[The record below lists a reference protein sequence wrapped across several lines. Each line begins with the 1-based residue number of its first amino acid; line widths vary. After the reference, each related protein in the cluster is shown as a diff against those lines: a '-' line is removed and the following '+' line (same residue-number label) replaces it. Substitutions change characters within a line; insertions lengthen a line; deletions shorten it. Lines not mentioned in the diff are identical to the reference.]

1 MLLWPLMC
9 AVSAHAQQVEIH
21 WTPKASMPG
30 SLYAFDAV
38 TIGRAIY
45 AVGER
50 GDREGYQRYTCRL
63 DPDTKQWTE
72 REGLIHDRSN
82 HAVVVLDGKIYVLE
96 ILALRPNQIHENK

>member
-1 MLLWPLMC
+1 MQRRDIIAMLLWPLMC

-45 AVGER
+45 AVGRR
-50 GDREGYQRYTCRL
+50 GAGKAIT
-63 DPDTKQWTE
+63 DTPTDSIRIQ
-72 REGLIHDRSN
+72 SN
-82 HAVVVLDGKIYVLE
+82 GRRGKG
-96 ILALRPNQIHENK
+96 